1 MEERMRLLRNIA
13 FSLAIAMLGFTT
25 SGTNRAAAAE
35 PLRIIVSSTPSFTY
49 LPFLVASKVT
59 FPELEK
65 KLGRKIQI
73 TYAPTTSPAVI
84 ALLAGDQDIGIMYV
98 QHAIA
103 AQAEGKDL
111 VVLASLMR
119 TPTVALLAR
128 TDLPNIKSPADLK
141 GKIFGVVDLG
151 SGHHLIGLG
160 ILKAYHINPADV
172 TFRST
177 GGVAGWIPAMRS
189 KRVDVMLASEP
200 TVSKLLSQHLGR
212 IILDLFSKEET
223 DRVFGGEFPTVAI
236 VARRDYVKQHPDVV
250 KAFVDNNLEAL
261 KWIHSHSAKEI
272 AAALPEKLKDTPNVD
287 GVLGHVIPAVSENGK
302 ITKGPIQLTIDLMKQ
317 MGELPKNS
325 TVSPEQVIDDRFVK

>member
-1 MEERMRLLRNIA
+1 MRLLRNIA
-13 FSLAIAMLGFTT
+13 LLLVATVLSFSAIGE
-25 SGTNRAAAAE
+25 NRAAAAE
-35 PLRIIVSSTPSFTY
+35 PLRVIVSSTPSFTY
-49 LPFLVASKVT
+49 LPFLVAEKVT

-65 KLGRKIQI
+65 KLGRKIQV

-84 ALLAGDQDIGIMYV
+84 ALLAGDQDLGIMYV

-200 TVSKLLSQHLGR
+200 TVSKLLSEHLGR

-223 DRVFGGEFPTVAI
+223 ARVFGGEFPTVAI
-236 VARRDYVKQHPDVV
+236 VARKEFVKQHPDVA
-250 KAFVDNNLEAL
+250 KAFVENNLEAL
-261 KWIHSHSAKEI
+261 KWVHSHSPKEV
-272 AAALPEKLKDTPNVD
+272 AAVLPAKLKDTPNVES
-287 GVLGHVIPAVSENGK
+287 VLSHVIPAVSENGK
-302 ITKGPIQLTIDLMKQ
+302 ISKAPVQLTIDLMKDI
-317 MGELPKNS
+317 GELPKNS
-325 TVSPEQVIDDRFVK
+325 KVSPEQVIDDRFVR

>member
-1 MEERMRLLRNIA
+1 MRKMEECMRKPRSIV
-13 FSLAIAMLGFTT
+13 LALVFAT
-25 SGTNRAAAAE
+25 SGLVSGGVDRAAAAD

-59 FPELEK
+59 LPDLEK
-65 KLGRKIQI
+65 KLDRKMQV

-103 AQAEGKDL
+103 AEAESKDL

-128 TDLPNIKSPADLK
+128 TDLPEIKSPADIK
-141 GKIFGVVDLG
+141 GKVFGVVDLG

-200 TVSKLLSQHLGR
+200 TVSALVSQNLGR
-212 IILDLFSKEET
+212 VILDLFSKEET
-223 DRVFGGEFPTVAI
+223 DRVFGGEFPTAAI
-236 VARRDYVKQHPDVV
+236 VARKEFVKQHPDVA
-250 KAFVDNNLEAL
+250 KAFVDSNL
-261 KWIHSHSAKEI
+261 
-272 AAALPEKLKDTPNVD
+272 AA
-287 GVLGHVIPAVSENGK
+287 
-302 ITKGPIQLTIDLMKQ
+302 
-317 MGELPKNS
+317 
-325 TVSPEQVIDDRFVK
+325 